1 MRLTVAALAV
11 AVTVMAL
18 TSTLSIYQLV
28 NESGKV
34 VLVSSF
40 VPLAAGSSGRGRPR
54 AAPIGPSA
62 PGLQRGS
69 RSSDAPQRHRP
80 ASSGGFLRSDRGM
93 VAGSALP
100 AATPN
105 ARAERFSPPFPHFV
119 AFAFRPRPAL
129 PNLRHVP
136 SRCKARA
143 SLYLVRDG
151 RNPQHRIAKER
162 QE

>member
-1 MRLTVAALAV
+1 VTLAQNVIRPVVRPKDDRALLWTMRLTVAALAV

-40 VPLAAGSSGRGRPR
+40 VPLAAGLFWPR
-54 AAPIGPSA
+54 ATSRGAHWSIGA
-62 PGLQRGS
+62 GL
-69 RSSDAPQRHRP
+69 ATWIALEAMLPNAIVP
-80 ASSGGFLRSDRGM
+80 PPLAGFFAAIVGM

-105 ARAERFSPPFPHFV
+105 ARA
-119 AFAFRPRPAL
+119 
-129 PNLRHVP
+129 
-136 SRCKARA
+136 
-143 SLYLVRDG
+143 
-151 RNPQHRIAKER
+151 
-162 QE
+162 